1 MATAAL
7 PLAEV
12 LARNDVWRGD
22 TLAEAKFPGV
32 STGFPQL
39 DAELPGGGWPRGG
52 LVELLPS
59 RQGVGEMSLLMPALA
74 HISSC
79 ELSWIVC
86 VAPPLSPYAPAWA
99 AAGVS
104 LSRLLVTRA
113 AGGDAAWA
121 CARALEADG
130 VGALIA
136 WLPAGNSAAASAT
149 ASATDLASNS
159 ATLRRL
165 QLLAEKS
172 RTLIFL
178 FRPAAAVHQ
187 SSPAPL
193 RIGIEAASAAGHLS
207 LRLLKRRGGA
217 LAAPLELDLARPAPP
232 PSFPAHA
239 VVGHSSSSAAARN
252 LSATAA

>member
-12 LARNDVWRGD
+12 LARNDVWRGNA
-22 TLAEAKFPGV
+22 LAEAMLPGV

-59 RQGVGEMSLLMPALA
+59 RQGLGEMSLLMPALA
-74 HISSC
+74 HISSG

-99 AAGVS
+99 SAGVS

-136 WLPAGNSAAASAT
+136 WLPAGNSA
-149 ASATDLASNS
+149 
-159 ATLRRL
+159 TLRRL

-178 FRPAAAVHQ
+178 FRPTAAAQQ

-193 RIGIEAASAAGHLS
+193 RIGIEGASVAGRLS

-217 LAAPLELDLARPAPP
+217 LAVPLELDLVRPAPP
-232 PSFPAHA
+232 PSFSAHA
-239 VVGHSSSSAAARN
+239 VAGHPPSSAAARN
-252 LSATAA
+252 LSATVA

>member
-1 MATAAL
+1 
-7 PLAEV
+7 
-12 LARNDVWRGD
+12 
-22 TLAEAKFPGV
+22 
-32 STGFPQL
+32 
-39 DAELPGGGWPRGG
+39 
-52 LVELLPS
+52 
-59 RQGVGEMSLLMPALA
+59 MPALA

-136 WLPAGNSAAASAT
+136 WLPAGNSAAG
-149 ASATDLASNS
+149 SATDSASNS

-239 VVGHSSSSAAARN
+239 VVGHSSSSASARN